1 MERVFNKIFQDLN
14 GTVRKKNV
22 NTESL
27 VAMSKGNGDEIKDSI
42 GFDFTFDNKGEYRY
56 TTSQYGFGKR
66 VNIRG
71 KITVPG
77 DGIYSVNI
85 KSSDGGGGKWDGVK
99 ANKEVSCVINTSI
112 WHATTIIVY
121 IRSNKPNCNGHA
133 DIDYSI

>member
-1 MERVFNKIFQDLN
+1 MERVFEKIFQHLN
-14 GTVRKKNV
+14 GTTRKNV

-27 VAMSKGNGDEIKDSI
+27 VAISKDNGNEIKDSI
-42 GFDFTFDNKGEYRY
+42 GFDFIFDNKGEYRY
-56 TTSQYGFGKR
+56 TTSQYGFGKK

-99 ANKEVSCVINTSI
+99 ANQVVLCTISTSI
-112 WHATTIIVY
+112 WHETTVIVY
-121 IRSNKPNCNGHA
+121 IHSNKPNCSGHA
-133 DIDYSI
+133 VIDYSV